1 MRLTF
6 SVLDRRRTDQPVRHV
21 TIDAA
26 AGTVFGEIRARLTAA
41 AGVAAS
47 DDLHLDGRLV
57 EDRDVLGE
65 PPLLRGA
72 VLVAGARAQE
82 GARSAVPSRGS
93 GAVELRVVG
102 GVQAG
107 RLIVLGRGEHVI
119 GRAASAQVRLEDP
132 GVSRAHAVL
141 TVSAEGLHLRDLEP
155 TNGSRVEGSPL
166 PAQGGTITAGQHVR
180 IGSTSFVVG
189 PVDIRGG
196 HHEVVDGEVLIH
208 RPPRLRGAREEVTVV
223 FPEAPRRPE
232 HGRLP
237 LLASL
242 APLVLSGVLAVVLS
256 SPALLLFAL
265 MSPVLLLGQWWSDR
279 RAGRSSHR
287 RQLKTHA
294 VQLAQAR
301 AELEKAADA
310 DASRR
315 RSDHPDL
322 AHVETLVSRRG
333 SRLWQRRPTD
343 SDHLVLRV
351 GTATQSAEVA
361 TEGPADAPPLVDE
374 LPALVDVGRS
384 GVVGVAGPRAHA
396 CSLAGAL
403 LVQLAA
409 WHTPRTVSLHVLA
422 DTEDHGREWE
432 WAAHLPHLA
441 DREDH
446 AGRVSGGAATVVAHV
461 ASLRT
466 LVESRRSPR
475 KGLGVTERRA
485 PDVVVLVDGPSA
497 LRALPGV
504 SELLRDGPHAGVV
517 LVCLDR
523 DVVSLPPETRALLE
537 IDETR
542 LEVTIRED
550 GRVLSG
556 VVPDLPSPGWLEAV
570 SRTMAPYVDATPQ
583 EGAGALDG
591 RVSFVGLHRSTGTDP
606 TSAASL
612 ASAWKRSEGRP
623 VGLLGLAVE
632 GPVVV
637 DLAADGPHALVGG
650 TTGSGKSELL
660 QTIVTGLAV
669 SSPPDE
675 LAFVLVDYKGGS
687 AFSECARLPHTVGLV
702 TDLDAHLT
710 SRALTSLDAEMKRR
724 ERLLAQAGARDLDG
738 YRVAA
743 SVCRDLPP
751 LARLV
756 IVVDEFK
763 ALAEE
768 FPDFVEG
775 LVRVAALGRS
785 LGLHLVLATQRPA
798 GIVTADMRAN
808 IALRIA
814 LRVRDRA
821 DSDDVIDSADAA
833 TLDPRTPGRACL
845 RAGDHTLRTVQT
857 AYLGGSLPSTVPGL
871 SAIRVVARDLLTALP
886 VENGTDGA
894 PDSEEGDGDDSCREE
909 RIGGRGGTELHAV
922 VQAARAAAE
931 ALDLRPAPQP
941 WLPPLPS
948 LLTTSDL
955 ASATDG
961 AAAFNVADGDEGAV
975 LGLVDLPREQRQ
987 VPLRWRPELDGHLG
1001 LAGGPRSGRTTALI
1015 TTALAL
1021 AGRFSPDQLH
1031 LHVVQGVAGPAGA
1044 LAGLPHVG
1052 TVTDATEP
1060 GLTRRLLTRLLELVD
1075 GQAQGPRA
1083 VVVLVDGW
1091 ESVEESLTATD
1102 HGTGIDDL
1110 LRLLRDGPSAGV
1122 WFAVAGGRAVL
1133 SGRLPGLLQRR
1144 LVLAMPD
1151 PLDLTLAGVA
1161 PDHAST
1167 QLPPGRAIDLTTGN
1181 HVQLAV
1187 PGTDA
1192 STSATAAA
1200 VERAGSRPTPE
1211 PKSDAPHH
1219 RASDPGACNPGVSD
1233 LGPSDPAA
1241 QPSTPWR
1248 IKALPAHVVI
1258 DHLDRDVRYR
1268 DVPYRD
1274 SDRLVLGVG
1283 GDEALPVGVTPAWGH
1298 RRLLVAGPPRS
1309 GRSTTLT
1316 TLGER
1321 LVRQGRH
1328 VTALCARRSPL
1339 ATWAGARGVRV
1350 LAPDDA
1356 TELIELRRGD
1366 PDLCLLVDDVEL
1378 VEGKPVEA
1386 ALEEIVRLVGETD
1399 GIVAVAAELARAN
1412 SAFRGLV
1419 PEVARDGCGLVL
1431 GATSPADGD
1440 VLGARLDP
1448 AMARRP
1454 GRGHLV
1460 VDGQAVP
1467 AQVARLDLGRPLPDL
1482 PATPANLA
1490 TPATPAMPATPA
1502 GPSALSL
1509 PRRSG
1514 TRR

>member
-1 MRLTF
+1 M
-6 SVLDRRRTDQPVRHV
+6 RHV

-26 AGTVFGEIRARLTAA
+26 TGTVFGDLRARLAVA

-47 DDLHLDGRLV
+47 DDLHVDGRLV
-57 EDRDVLGE
+57 EDRDVVGE

-72 VLVAGARAQE
+72 LLVAGARVQE
-82 GARSAVPSRGS
+82 DARSAVPPQGA

-107 RLIVLGRGEHVI
+107 NLVVLGRGEHII

-155 TNGSRVEGSPL
+155 TNSSRVEGSAL
-166 PAQGGTITAGQHVR
+166 PAQGGMITAGQHVR

-208 RPPRLRGAREEVTVV
+208 RPPRLRGARDEVTVA
-223 FPEAPRRPE
+223 FPEAPRGPE

-287 RQLKTHA
+287 RQLKSHA

-333 SRLWQRRPTD
+333 SRLWERRPTD

-351 GTATQSAEVA
+351 GTATQSAEVN
-361 TEGPADAPPLVDE
+361 TEGPADPRPLMDE

-409 WHTPRTVSLHVLA
+409 WHTPRTLSLHVLA

-446 AGRVSGGAATVVAHV
+446 TGRVFAGAASVVAHV

-466 LVESRRSPR
+466 LVESRRTAR
-475 KGLGVTERRA
+475 EGLGVIGERRA

-497 LRALPGV
+497 LRTLPGV
-504 SELLRDGPHAGVV
+504 SELLREGPQSGVA
-517 LVCLDR
+517 LICLDR
-523 DVVSLPPETRALLE
+523 DVVSLPPESRALLE
-537 IDETR
+537 IDATR

-556 VVPDLPSPGWLEAV
+556 VVPDLPSPGSLEAV
-570 SRTMAPYVDATPQ
+570 CRTMAPYVDATPQ
-583 EGAGALDG
+583 EGIGALDG
-591 RVSFVGLHRSTGTDP
+591 RVSFVSLHRSTGNDP

-623 VGLLGLAVE
+623 VALLGLAVE
-632 GPVVV
+632 GAVVV

-660 QTIVTGLAV
+660 QTLVTGLAV

-845 RAGDHTLRTVQT
+845 RTGDHTLRTVQT
-857 AYLGGSLPSTVPGL
+857 AYLGASLPSTVPGP
-871 SAIRVVARDLLTALP
+871 SAIRVVARDLLAALP
-886 VENGTDGA
+886 VEDSSGGVEDSTEGA
-894 PDSEEGDGDDSCREE
+894 PDSEEGDGDDTCREE
-909 RIGGRGGTELHAV
+909 RIGGRGCTELHTV

-948 LLTTSDL
+948 LLTASDL
-955 ASATDG
+955 ASATDR
-961 AAAFNVADGDEGAV
+961 AAAEDAAADGDEGAL

-987 VPLRWRPELDGHLG
+987 VPLRWRPERDGHLG

-1021 AGRFSPDQLH
+1021 AGRLSPDQLH
-1031 LHVVQGVAGPAGA
+1031 LHVVQGVAGPAGV
-1044 LAGLPHVG
+1044 LAGLPHAG

-1075 GQAQGPRA
+1075 GQVEGPRA

-1102 HGTGIDDL
+1102 HGTGIDDVH
-1110 LRLLRDGPSAGV
+1110 RLLRDGPSAGV
-1122 WFAVAGGRAVL
+1122 WFVVAGGRAVL

-1161 PDHAST
+1161 PDQAPTH
-1167 QLPPGRAIDLTTGN
+1167 LIPGRAIDLTTGN

-1192 STSATAAA
+1192 STSATAVA

-1211 PKSDAPHH
+1211 PSCGTPHH
-1219 RASDPGACNPGVSD
+1219 RASDPGACHPGVAD
-1233 LGPSDPAA
+1233 LGPSDSAA
-1241 QPSTPWR
+1241 RPSTPWR

-1258 DHLDRDVRYR
+1258 DHRDRD
-1268 DVPYRD
+1268 DQEGD

-1283 GDEALPVGVTPAWGH
+1283 GDEARPVGLTPALGH
-1298 RRLLVAGPPRS
+1298 RRFLVAGPPRS

-1339 ATWAGARGVRV
+1339 AAWAGARGVRV

-1366 PDLCLLVDDVEL
+1366 PDLCVLVDDVEV

-1386 ALEEIVRLVGETD
+1386 ALVETVRLVGETD
-1399 GIVAVAAELARAN
+1399 GLVAVAAELARAN

-1431 GATSPADGD
+1431 GATIPADGD

-1467 AQVARLDLGRPLPDL
+1467 VQVARLDLERPLPDL
-1482 PATPANLA
+1482 PATSS
-1490 TPATPAMPATPA
+1490 TPAMPA
-1502 GPSALSL
+1502 GPSRCQSHARPARGDQATLL
-1509 PRRSG
+1509 
-1514 TRR
+1514 